1 MIQFED
7 YKDAKQTAAN
17 WAAPAHKYTIH
28 LHRAMYT
35 DELFDLYKRYE
46 LAVHKKERLKA
57 NLTRFLCNSPLYDSE
72 KEPHIATNPMYFKT
86 TNVDKF
92 MHTF

>member
-1 MIQFED
+1 
-7 YKDAKQTAAN
+7 
-17 WAAPAHKYTIH
+17 
-28 LHRAMYT
+28 MYT
-35 DELFDLYKRYE
+35 DELFEVYKRYE
-46 LAVHKKERLKA
+46 KAVHKKDRVKS

-72 KEPHIATNPMYFKT
+72 KEPHIANSPSYFKT